1 MFPKRRSKEKQ
12 YGIYSRTI
20 PQTNLDFYMFDEIH
34 LLELAPT
41 SLVRGLLE
49 DDNLS
54 TLKTIHILTG
64 QILFGQ
70 GDLSYPMNWEDLHRI
85 IEVRSQDSNRY
96 AISLTKITVVGDPH
110 R

>member
-1 MFPKRRSKEKQ
+1 
-12 YGIYSRTI
+12 
-20 PQTNLDFYMFDEIH
+20 MFDEIH

-85 IEVRSQDSNRY
+85 IELVILIDEGDDIQTLVYYSLLHCLQSIKVKIENFFSISDARGTPTVDSHGRE
-96 AISLTKITVVGDPH
+96 
-110 R
+110 